1 MDYCWIFGTHPVRKG
16 LSMPFLIFSRSK
28 FRIMKTTKQPQLRL
42 VDFKAF
48 EIQKTAQ
55 KQVKGGAGNT
65 IINEEVSI

>member
-1 MDYCWIFGTHPVRKG
+1 
-16 LSMPFLIFSRSK
+16 
-28 FRIMKTTKQPQLRL
+28 MKTTKQPQLRL